1 MLPVRAGAIEDCVV
15 ISGKGGLRVSCL
27 SGDPQR
33 VGRAFKLAPKQHR
46 LRALLAK
53 PSFLLLMATCAP
65 LGSLLKGGVKKAKA
79 KREVGGKVGSLINQW
94 SSVRR
99 TLEEEEERQA
109 RREQEAFDPEAQE
122 RKRRSEIEQ
131 WKSDQ
136 LKTGQAEDNANFMV
150 RDAGMRRQAC
160 AHCAHCPCT
169 RPLHPCSDAGNRP
182 DVACS

>member
-1 MLPVRAGAIEDCVV
+1 MLIAACV
-15 ISGKGGLRVSCL
+15 
-27 SGDPQR
+27 
-33 VGRAFKLAPKQHR
+33 
-46 LRALLAK
+46 
-53 PSFLLLMATCAP
+53 P

-109 RREQEAFDPEAQE
+109 RRELEAFDPEAQE

-150 RDAGMRRQAC
+150 RDAGMRQQAC
-160 AHCAHCPCT
+160 AHCPHCPST
-169 RPLHPCSDAGNRP
+169 
-182 DVACS
+182 